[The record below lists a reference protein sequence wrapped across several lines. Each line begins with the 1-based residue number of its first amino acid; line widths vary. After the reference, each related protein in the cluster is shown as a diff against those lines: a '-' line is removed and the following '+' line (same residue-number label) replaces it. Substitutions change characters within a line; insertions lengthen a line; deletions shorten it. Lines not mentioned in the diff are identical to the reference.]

1 MDLITIL
8 DDRGIPYKK
17 TNSPSTI
24 LIRCTSGL
32 HEDKDPSLSYNLE
45 KNVFK
50 CWSCDF
56 KGGGSKFLQSIGIV
70 TRVPIETKQRFK
82 VQKLK
87 QKLTAFIEKD
97 NLKLPNTR
105 NSVDFPFKGISEEV
119 LQEFGTF
126 LTHEMGLEDY
136 ICIPVYQFGRLRFIE
151 GRLRLTS
158 SKKPKYFRRPMGAS
172 VTQILFP
179 LDKIEST
186 KEIILVEGIFDM
198 LNMWQHGFRNVLCIF
213 GTQNFGPKKV
223 ELLDQIGITKV
234 HLLMDGDSAGVRAA
248 ASIQKLLESNSIEVR
263 NISLPPGRDPGDL
276 SKYELEQA
284 IK

>member
-56 KGGGSKFLQSIGIV
+56 KGGSSKFLQSIGIV

-82 VQKLK
+82 VQKLR

-105 NSVDFPFKGISEEV
+105 TSVDFPFKGISEEV

-198 LNMWQHGFRNVLCIF
+198 LNMWQHGFKNVLCIF

-248 ASIQKLLESNSIEVR
+248 TSIQKLLESNSIEVR

>member
-1 MDLITIL
+1 MDLINIL

-17 TNSPSTI
+17 TNNPSTI

-50 CWSCDF
+50 CWSCEF

-82 VQKLK
+82 IQKLK
-87 QKLTAFIEKD
+87 EKLRNFIERD
-97 NLKLPNTR
+97 NLKLPNVKTE
-105 NSVDFPFKGISEEV
+105 VDFPFKGISEEV
-119 LQEFGTF
+119 LQDFGTF
-126 LTHEMGLEDY
+126 LTQEMGLQDY

-151 GRLRLTS
+151 GRMRLPS

-172 VTQILFP
+172 ASQILFP
-179 LDKIEST
+179 LDKIEAT
-186 KEIILVEGIFDM
+186 KEVILVEGIFDM
-198 LNMWQHGFRNVLCIF
+198 LNMWQHGFKNVLCIF

-223 ELLDQIGITKV
+223 ELLDQIGVTKV

-248 ASIQKLLESNSIEVR
+248 TSIQKLLEINSIEVR
-263 NISLPPGRDPGDL
+263 NISLSPGKDPGEL
-276 SKYELEQA
+276 SKYELEQV